1 MRWTAVFVLC
11 LTPVLCA
18 LRPHRLNINSSKN
31 LSRKRAFK
39 VVPYSSS
46 VDASSEKS
54 PKGGKGTFD
63 RGFPAVQPTV
73 VRSDSDR
80 QLLLMPLATRDE
92 NRRKRRE
99 AAMNRSRLAHQ
110 YRTAKSSGDEKAM
123 HSSKSLLNLL
133 GKNKSKRMSR
143 AIKTAEIARAEAA
156 EDEDEQSIAAQRA
169 KDMEDFLADNAE
181 AVSEKGNNDS
191 NNNLDISG
199 VTGSGYN
206 LQSNSTSSHSMHRGL
221 SARKPPARF
230 NVPDDSDDSDTGDIV
245 SDSDWDEHDEDDED
259 YGAVET
265 LEHLDDAGLDAVFD
279 AIADCGKQNKESDEN
294 ADLVEW
300 NHIMV
305 SKGINSKLIAP
316 AHMTNVDL
324 EIKVAMS
331 ESIVSRS
338 YMEDR
343 SYANVNEP
351 GSRSKGCSPLA
362 ICAVF
367 DGHNGT
373 YASQMLQDRFAS
385 TFTSLFRAAE
395 LKSDFRDATY
405 SNHVVGIF
413 EETCAML
420 DVELLRAD
428 YIRQQNTIKSGI
440 QDVQSFAGSVAVM
453 MAITPVVAVDVQAGN
468 MKQGQRVKFG
478 DEEVGKVQAF
488 VAHVGDCRA
497 VLCNDG
503 VAVPLTVDHK
513 PSLKSEKARIEA
525 AGGWVQS
532 GRVNGSL
539 GVSRSFGDIQ
549 FKSFDE
555 TPGQVHGVD
564 NFAASIWNHNQQVIS
579 RPEVKHFVV
588 EKPFEFVIL
597 ACDGL
602 WDVFD
607 DQEAVNFVRKR
618 LSVNRSVEKTA
629 QELVQKAIKRGTQ
642 DNTSVVI
649 VVFHQTEI
657 ASL

>member
-1 MRWTAVFVLC
+1 MRCSVCKSVNRVVSRNLILF
-11 LTPVLCA
+11 
-18 LRPHRLNINSSKN
+18 RLNIGGAKN

-39 VVPYSSS
+39 VVPYS
-46 VDASSEKS
+46 ASTDVASTELT
-54 PKGGKGTFD
+54 PKGGKAGFD
-63 RGFPAVQPTV
+63 RNFPVLQPTV
-73 VRSDSDR
+73 ARSDSDR
-80 QLLLMPLATRDE
+80 QLLLLPLATRDE

-99 AAMNRSRLAHQ
+99 AAMNHSKLAHQ
-110 YRTAKSSGDEKAM
+110 YRAAKSAGDEKAM

-133 GKNKSKRMSR
+133 GKTKSRRMSR
-143 AIKTAEIARAEAA
+143 AIKTTEAPADDDDDQSGPGVRAQE
-156 EDEDEQSIAAQRA
+156 
-169 KDMEDFLADNAE
+169 MEDFLADNAE
-181 AVSEKGNNDS
+181 TVSEKNNDS
-191 NNNLDISG
+191 TNNMSPQGSSHNLNSG
-199 VTGSGYN
+199 
-206 LQSNSTSSHSMHRGL
+206 STSSHSLHKGL
-221 SARKPPARF
+221 NKLKPRPR
-230 NVPDDSDDSDTGDIV
+230 PQEESSDSDTGDIV
-245 SDSDWDEHDEDDED
+245 SDSDFDDHDDEDDDD
-259 YGAVET
+259 YGTNET
-265 LEHLDDAGLDAVFD
+265 IQQLDDEGLDAVFD
-279 AIADCGKQNKESDEN
+279 AIADCGKQTKVTDEN
-294 ADLVEW
+294 TDLVEW
-300 NHIMV
+300 NHVMV
-305 SKGINSKLIAP
+305 SKGVNPSLVAP
-316 AHMTNVDL
+316 AAMTNTDL

-373 YASQMLQDRFAS
+373 YASQMLQDRFSA

-395 LKSDFRDATY
+395 LRPDFRDGNY

-413 EETCAML
+413 EEASALL

-428 YIRQQNTIKSGI
+428 YIRQQNTIKTGI

-453 MAITPVVAVDVQAGN
+453 MAVTPVAPMDMHMS
-468 MKQGQRVKFG
+468 MKASPRANKL
-478 DEEVGKVQAF
+478 DEDVGKVQAF

-503 VAVPLTVDHK
+503 VAVALTVDHK

-525 AGGWVQS
+525 AGGWVHS

-549 FKSFDE
+549 FKVFTE
-555 TPGQVHGVD
+555 TPGQVNGVD
-564 NFAASIWNHNQQVIS
+564 NLQASIWSANQQVIS
-579 RPEVKHFVV
+579 KPEVKHFIV

-618 LSVNRSVEKTA
+618 LSVTRNVEKTA

-657 ASL
+657 TLM